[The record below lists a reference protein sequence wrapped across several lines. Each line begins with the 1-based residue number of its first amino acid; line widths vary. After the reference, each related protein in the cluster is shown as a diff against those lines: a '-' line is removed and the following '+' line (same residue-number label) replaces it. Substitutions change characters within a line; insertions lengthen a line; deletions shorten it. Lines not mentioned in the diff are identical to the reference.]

1 MKRAEMLLLDILYPN
16 RCDCCD
22 ARIPYDL
29 LICGD
34 CTKLL
39 LGQRID
45 YADWTQDHP
54 ENPWTAGTVLFSY
67 ADAARTGVL
76 AMKDGRR
83 GFCRF
88 SAKLLAES
96 LSETPDIDCV
106 TWVPVTAKRRKQQG
120 YSHAEYLAGC
130 IAEELGIPVRGGLLE
145 EHAGTV
151 RQHDL
156 PAAEREAYA
165 LRFVS
170 TGADLSG
177 LHILLVDDILTT
189 GATLRRCAS
198 LLLEMG
204 AARVDIAAV
213 CASIRE
219 EKEVSPAADLK

>member
-1 MKRAEMLLLDILYPN
+1 MNRAQMLLLDVLYPN

-22 ARIPYDL
+22 SRIPYDRL
-29 LICGD
+29 LCD
-34 CTKLL
+34 ACTALL
-39 LGQRID
+39 LQQRIR
-45 YADWTQDHP
+45 YADWAEAHP
-54 ENPWTAGTVLFSY
+54 ENPWQEGTVLFSY
-67 ADAARTGVL
+67 SDAARTGVL

-96 LSETPDIDCV
+96 LAETEGISCV
-106 TWVPVTAKRRKQQG
+106 TWVPVTAKRRRQQG
-120 YSHAEYLAGC
+120 YAHAEYLAEC
-130 IAEELGIPVRGGLLE
+130 IAEELRIPARGGWLE
-145 EHAGTV
+145 EHAGSI

-156 PAAEREAYA
+156 PAEERQKYAER
-165 LRFVS
+165 FTG

-177 LHILLVDDILTT
+177 MHILLVDDILTT

-213 CASIRE
+213 CASV
-219 EKEVSPAADLK
+219 KEASPADIL

>member
-1 MKRAEMLLLDILYPN
+1 MNRTQMLLLDVLYPN

-22 ARIPYDL
+22 SRIPYDRL
-29 LICGD
+29 LCD
-34 CTKLL
+34 ACTDLL
-39 LGQRID
+39 MQQRID
-45 YADWTQDHP
+45 YADWANAHP
-54 ENPWTAGTVLFSY
+54 ETPWEQGTVLFSY

-96 LSETPDIDCV
+96 VAETDGISCV
-106 TWVPVTAKRRKQQG
+106 TWVPVTAKRRRQQG
-120 YSHAEYLAGC
+120 YAHAEYLAHC
-130 IAEELGIPVRGGLLE
+130 IAEELKIPARGGLLE
-145 EHAGTV
+145 EHAGSV

-156 PAAEREAYA
+156 PAEERRKYAER
-165 LRFVS
+165 FCG

-177 LHILLVDDILTT
+177 MHILLADDILTT
-189 GATLRRCAS
+189 GATLRRCTS

-213 CASIRE
+213 CAAV
-219 EKEVSPAADLK
+219 KVSQRD